1 MGRDAILKKIDLIR
15 KTVRSKKLPNVYL
28 LNGDLTDTEMNELY
42 NHPKVKA
49 MVSLTKGEGFGRPLL
64 EFTTSQKPLLTTNWS
79 GHTDFLNPEFTSLIG
94 GELTPIHASAANKW
108 LIKEGQ
114 WMTVDYPQVGA
125 HMRDMFEKYKPYK
138 DKAKRQAYKS
148 RTEFSWS
155 AMRDHL
161 GERLESLVPKIAKT
175 VGLQLPKLK
184 KVGDLKD
191 SKVELPKLK
200 LPKLNK
206 V

>member
-1 MGRDAILKKIDLIR
+1 
-15 KTVRSKKLPNVYL
+15 
-28 LNGDLTDTEMNELY
+28 
-42 NHPKVKA
+42 
-49 MVSLTKGEGFGRPLL
+49 
-64 EFTTSQKPLLTTNWS
+64 
-79 GHTDFLNPEFTSLIG
+79 
-94 GELTPIHASAANKW
+94 
-108 LIKEGQ
+108 
-114 WMTVDYPQVGA
+114 
-125 HMRDMFEKYKPYK
+125 MRDMFEKYKPYK